1 MVNREVAEGRAK
13 PLQIYSTAGTT
24 SNRALPDAMAAR
36 TDVSL
41 DRPAT
46 GNHFR
51 NGPVKPGCIVW
62 PAERGLKRKSR
73 NLSMND
79 ELYPVLPLRD
89 IVVFRI

>member
-1 MVNREVAEGRAK
+1 
-13 PLQIYSTAGTT
+13 
-24 SNRALPDAMAAR
+24 
-36 TDVSL
+36 
-41 DRPAT
+41 
-46 GNHFR
+46 
-51 NGPVKPGCIVW
+51 VW